1 MLVDVIL
8 VKQYSAEVYDLEV
21 SDDATEDDIEKAAR
35 ERLQDTDWQ
44 EDHNG
49 LLKIRLVEES
59 NTPSL

>member
-21 SDDATEDDIEKAAR
+21 SDDATEDDIENAAR
-35 ERLQDTDWQ
+35 ERLQDTDWK

-59 NTPSL
+59 NTPS